1 MLLGLKKIAYGAD
14 NQRLMRRLPKS
25 LSGKSLTFASMIREM
40 TDLLMPRRCLVCG
53 RQLGAREE
61 HLCIWCAAD
70 LPLTY
75 YWEQPHN
82 PMADELN
89 ALLER
94 QRADGE
100 RLPYVLATA
109 LLFYHH
115 ENPFKQIPRALKYGG
130 NVAAG
135 RFFAARLGRYMA
147 AAPQFA
153 DVDLVLPVPLNWYRK
168 WRRGYNQAEVIAKE
182 LARALDATLG
192 ADVLCRTRRTRT
204 QTRLDAAARLKNVA
218 GVFRVRRV
226 PLEARHIL
234 LVDDTFTT
242 GATLA
247 TCYNALR
254 QVLDP
259 AQRISVATLSTV
271 RD

>member
-1 MLLGLKKIAYGAD
+1 
-14 NQRLMRRLPKS
+14 
-25 LSGKSLTFASMIREM
+25 MIREM
-40 TDLLMPRRCLVCG
+40 TDLLMPRVCLVCG

-61 HLCIWCAAD
+61 HLCIWCASD

-75 YWEQPHN
+75 YWEQVHN
-82 PMADELN
+82 PMADEFN

-94 QRADGE
+94 NRAEGE
-100 RLPYVLATA
+100 SMAYAYATA

-135 RFFAARLGRYMA
+135 RFFAAQLGRYMA
-147 AAPQFA
+147 AAPQFT
-153 DVDLVLPVPLNWYRK
+153 DIDLVIPVPLHWYRK

-182 LARALDATLG
+182 LARALDAKLG
-192 ADVLCRTRRTRT
+192 ADVLCRIRRTRT
-204 QTRLDAAARLKNVA
+204 QTRLDADARLKNVA
-218 GVFRVRRV
+218 GVFQVKSAQARR
-226 PLEARHIL
+226 LLATARHVL

-259 AQRISVATLSTV
+259 AQRISVATLSV
-271 RD
+271 VQG

>member
-1 MLLGLKKIAYGAD
+1 
-14 NQRLMRRLPKS
+14 
-25 LSGKSLTFASMIREM
+25 MIREM
-40 TDLLMPRRCLVCG
+40 TDLLMPRVCLVCG

-61 HLCIWCAAD
+61 HLCIWCASD

-75 YWEQPHN
+75 YWEQVHN
-82 PMADELN
+82 PMADEFN

-94 QRADGE
+94 YRADAE
-100 RLPYVLATA
+100 PMRYAFAAA

-115 ENPFKQIPRALKYGG
+115 ENPYKQIPRALKYGG

-135 RFFAARLGRYMA
+135 RFFSAQLGRYMA

-153 DVDLVLPVPLNWYRK
+153 DIDLVVPVPLHWYRK
-168 WRRGYNQAEVIAKE
+168 WRRGYNQAEVIAAQ
-182 LARALDATLG
+182 LARALDAKLG

-204 QTRLDAAARLKNVA
+204 QTRLDADARLKNVA
-218 GVFRVRRV
+218 CVFRVRHV

-242 GATLA
+242 GATLTA
-247 TCYNALR
+247 CYRALR
-254 QVLDP
+254 EAVGP
-259 AQRISVATLSTV
+259 GPRISVATLSV
-271 RD
+271 VQD

>member
-1 MLLGLKKIAYGAD
+1 
-14 NQRLMRRLPKS
+14 
-25 LSGKSLTFASMIREM
+25 MIREM
-40 TDLLMPRRCLVCG
+40 TDLLMPRVCLVCG

-61 HLCIWCAAD
+61 HLCIWCASD

-75 YWEQPHN
+75 YWEQVHN
-82 PMADELN
+82 PMADEFN

-94 QRADGE
+94 NRAEGE
-100 RLPYVLATA
+100 SMAYAYATA

-135 RFFAARLGRYMA
+135 RFFAAQLGRYMA
-147 AAPQFA
+147 AAPQFT
-153 DVDLVLPVPLNWYRK
+153 DIDLVIPVPLHWYRK

-182 LARALDATLG
+182 LARALDAKLG
-192 ADVLCRTRRTRT
+192 VDVLCRIRRTRT
-204 QTRLDAAARLKNVA
+204 QTRLDADARLKNVA
-218 GVFRVRRV
+218 CVFRVRHV

-242 GATLA
+242 GATLTA
-247 TCYNALR
+247 CYRALR
-254 QVLDP
+254 EAVGP
-259 AQRISVATLSTV
+259 GPRISVAALSV
-271 RD
+271 VQD